1 MSDDEKFGMKFY
13 ADGSF
18 RELGKPV
25 DHAGLELKPYMDG
38 AIDVA
43 GTIESFVDA
52 TRGMH
57 VELMHRDLAL
67 SVFPDE
73 QGWLEARKPLLTASD
88 AANVLG
94 VGYVSPLELWM
105 QKTGRTVEE
114 ELAPETRR
122 RFAAGH
128 ALEPV
133 VSAEAERELGVTLVD
148 PGAYAL
154 YRRPSIGWMAATP
167 DRLVLRE
174 GDALP
179 TLSPAKLVELKT
191 IHPRAAAKWEG
202 IDGIEPPLG
211 YLAQVQH
218 QMATLGV
225 EEGWL
230 VGMVGLGERL
240 LVVPVVAD
248 PDFQGE
254 LLAAEQRFMELV
266 KQDIP
271 PDVDATE
278 SAARALKALYRAEE
292 PGKVVY
298 LEPELIAW
306 HDKLHVAKET
316 LRQAEEAKI
325 EAENHI
331 KAALGDAEAGE
342 LAGAGVI
349 YTWKT
354 ERRVLKPVL
363 EERVIETRVF
373 RVKRRKEA

>member
-1 MSDDEKFGMKFY
+1 MND
-13 ADGSF
+13 
-18 RELGKPV
+18 
-25 DHAGLELKPYMDG
+25 LELMKY
-38 AIDVA
+38 
-43 GTIESFVDA
+43 
-52 TRGMH
+52 
-57 VELMHRDLAL
+57 
-67 SVFPDE
+67 PDE
-73 QGWLEARKPLLTASD
+73 QSWLEARKPLLTASD

-94 VGYVSPLELWM
+94 VGYVSPLALWM
-105 QKTGRTVEE
+105 QKTGRTAEE
-114 ELAPETRR
+114 ELSPETRR

-148 PGAYAL
+148 PGPFTL

-167 DRLVLRE
+167 DRLVLRD

-202 IDGIEPPLG
+202 IDGVEPPLG

-218 QMATLGV
+218 QLATLGI

-240 LVVPVVAD
+240 LIVPVVAD

-266 KQDIP
+266 KADIP
-271 PDVDATE
+271 PDVDGSE
-278 SAARALKALYRAEE
+278 SAAKALKALYHAEE

-298 LEPELIAW
+298 LEPELLAW
-306 HDKLHVAKET
+306 HDQLANAKET
-316 LRQAEEAKI
+316 LKLAEERKT

-349 YTWKT
+349 YTWKL

-363 EERVIETRVF
+363 EERIVETRVF
-373 RVKRRKEA
+373 RMKRRKEG